1 MSLIMKKKN
10 GMRMRQNKRLSIEDI
25 LNYGI
30 MQGLAGI
37 GMLLLF
43 WEWER
48 DKGTK

>member
-1 MSLIMKKKN
+1 MEKEKWYEDAAKYLD
-10 GMRMRQNKRLSIEDI
+10 KRLSIEDI